1 MTVFIAFCT
10 RFLFFV
16 RQHFCP
22 GRVGTRMGARRSAAV
37 SRRRKAA
44 AFVLA
49 FVWILGIASGIVYSR
64 CPMVDVVSLM
74 RGALNRPVSIVSFLC
89 TSLLP
94 FVMSAILA
102 FLDCPLGIYGI
113 CFWKAF
119 LHGFVSAGLITC
131 FPDWGW
137 LMRCFLLLGDGT
149 LPILY
154 WLWLRCV
161 QNRSVRIPLVISGC
175 GQLVIIA
182 AGYGYVF
189 PFYWRFIESLKG

>member
-1 MTVFIAFCT
+1 MRT
-10 RFLFFV
+10 RL
-16 RQHFCP
+16 
-22 GRVGTRMGARRSAAV
+22 SAV
-37 SRRRKAA
+37 SSRRRKAA

-49 FVWILGIASGIVYSR
+49 FVWVLGTVSGIVYSC
-64 CPMVDVVSLM
+64 CPMVDSASLM
-74 RGALNRPVSIVSFLC
+74 RRALLAPVSIVSFLC
-89 TSLLP
+89 VSFLP

-137 LMRCFLLLGDGT
+137 LIRCFLLLGDGT

-175 GQLVIIA
+175 EHLVIIA

>member
-1 MTVFIAFCT
+1 MRT
-10 RFLFFV
+10 RL
-16 RQHFCP
+16 
-22 GRVGTRMGARRSAAV
+22 SAV
-37 SRRRKAA
+37 SSRRRKAA

-49 FVWILGIASGIVYSR
+49 FVWVLGTVSGIVCSC
-64 CPMVDVVSLM
+64 CPMVDSASLM
-74 RGALNRPVSIVSFLC
+74 RRALLAPVSIVSFLC
-89 TSLLP
+89 VSFLP

-137 LMRCFLLLGDGT
+137 LIRCFLLLGDGA

-161 QNRSVRIPLVISGC
+161 QGRPVLAPVAAAGF
-175 GQLVIIA
+175 GQLALTA
-182 AGYGYVF
+182 AGYCHVF
-189 PFYWRFIESLKG
+189 PLYWRFIESMKG